1 MSANPRRIP
10 AHIDPATWTEDIGQT
25 GATDRKSIEAA
36 KRRYEHS
43 GVPLT
48 ELRPCDAEGRD
59 GTELPDC
66 VKVYLPAP
74 AGRFGMVFSV
84 DRTSTGP
91 TLAYLAFGVR
101 HQPRDSNAQTVY
113 QLADRRLHG

>member
-1 MSANPRRIP
+1 MPASKRCISAR
-10 AHIDPATWTEDIGQT
+10 IDPAIWAEDT
-25 GATDRKSIEAA
+25 GRTAAADRASIEAA
-36 KRRYEHS
+36 KRRYERN
-43 GVPLT
+43 GVPFP

-74 AGRFGMVFSV
+74 TGRFGVVFSV

-91 TLAYLAFGVR
+91 TLVYLAFGVR
-101 HQPRDSNAQTVY
+101 QQPRGSNARTVY
-113 QLADRRLHG
+113 QLAHLRLRR

>member
-1 MSANPRRIP
+1 MPANPRRIP
-10 AHIDPATWTEDIGQT
+10 ARIDPATWTEDIGCT
-25 GATDRKSIEAA
+25 GAADRAGIEAA
-36 KRRYEHS
+36 KRRYERS

-66 VKVYLPAP
+66 VKAYLPAP

-84 DRTSTGP
+84 DRASTGL
-91 TLAYLAFGVR
+91 TFVYLAFGAR
-101 HQPRDSNAQTVY
+101 HQPHGSNARTVY
-113 QLADRRLHG
+113 QLAHRRLHG